1 MHLSHIVSSDD
12 HPVRNLRKTASYL
25 FPARLVV
32 WARPPITQALH
43 RRHRV
48 RITLRSETETIKSL
62 RATLKQ
68 LEQTTDTARDS
79 VDFAQLKRIFRK
91 RIVELE
97 IERARAMADKHGYRI
112 AS

>member
-1 MHLSHIVSSDD
+1 
-12 HPVRNLRKTASYL
+12 
-25 FPARLVV
+25 
-32 WARPPITQALH
+32 
-43 RRHRV
+43 
-48 RITLRSETETIKSL
+48 
-62 RATLKQ
+62 
-68 LEQTTDTARDS
+68 